1 MIRPDNDHGDMNTTI
16 KLASGFTT
24 LLAAALTADFVW
36 ATQNA
41 AGKSE
46 TASPLAGRVI
56 VVENADSP
64 VSVRIARHYMK
75 QRGVTKI
82 FQVHCQDSALETGKE
97 TIPFADFKDKIETP
111 LKAFLAK
118 DQTIDFIVLT
128 KGIPIRLSDA
138 PVGVSGKQPSLD
150 SYLAALDYFDRKD
163 TIPIQLNDSGFTGK
177 CFANRFWNSHERF
190 SHAKFGGYL
199 VTRLDGYTAEQ
210 AMRLTNSAIKAE
222 KSPPQGS
229 ILLDIVHSHGLTNL
243 DAVPLSPIK
252 DGTLDLKMV
261 NEMPYN
267 EWDTDLTVAGMNL
280 EKANQPVLVD
290 NTDEFIGKKSG
301 LMGYASWGSN
311 DPKFVAE
318 NYVSLRFSPGAIA
331 ETAVSTS
338 ARTFLPTSGGQ
349 SLIADL
355 VVSGVTGVK
364 GYCDEPLLQAVAS
377 PTILFDRYT
386 KGWTLAE
393 SFYAASRF
401 VGWEDIVIGD
411 PLCAPYALKK

>member
-1 MIRPDNDHGDMNTTI
+1 MKHEINYVLG
-16 KLASGFTT
+16 
-24 LLAAALTADFVW
+24 LAALLVIVSSIESAW
-36 ATQNA
+36 ARQNPSGAQARNSPA
-41 AGKSE
+41 APSLVE
-46 TASPLAGRVI
+46 RVL

-64 VSVRIARHYMK
+64 VSMRIARHYLK
-75 QRGVTKI
+75 QRGVKKI
-82 FQVHCQDSALETGKE
+82 VQVHCQDSALDAGKE
-97 TIPFADFKDKIETP
+97 TMAFAEFQEKIEAP
-111 LKAFLAK
+111 LKEFLAQ
-118 DQTIDFIVLT
+118 DPAIDFIVLI
-128 KGIPIRLSDA
+128 KGIPIRLTDA

-150 SYLAALDYFDRKD
+150 SYLAALDYFERPDA
-163 TIPIQLNDSGFTGK
+163 IPIQLNDSGFTGK
-177 CFANRFWNSHERF
+177 CFANRFWNSNERF

-199 VTRLDGYTAEQ
+199 VTRLDGYTADQ

-222 KSPPQGS
+222 KNSPQGP
-229 ILLDIVHSHGLTNL
+229 ILLDIVASHGLTNL

-252 DGTLDLKMV
+252 DGALDLHMV
-261 NEMPYN
+261 NEMAYN
-267 EWDTDLTVAGMNL
+267 EWDTDLTVAGQHL
-280 EKANQPVLVD
+280 EKAGRPVIVD
-290 NTDEFIGKKSG
+290 NTDDFVGKKTG
-301 LMGYASWGSN
+301 LMGYCSWGSN

-318 NYVSLRFSPGAIA
+318 NYASLRFAPGAIA

-338 ARTFLPTSGGQ
+338 ARTFLPTTGGQ

-355 VVSGVTGVK
+355 VVGGVTGVK

-411 PLCAPYALKK
+411 PLCAPYAPKR

>member
-1 MIRPDNDHGDMNTTI
+1 MNKAFKFAAGI
-16 KLASGFTT
+16 AVLLATT
-24 LLAAALTADFVW
+24 LFADFVC
-36 ATQNA
+36 ALQKEPDKNGST
-41 AGKSE
+41 
-46 TASPLAGRVI
+46 SPLVDRVV

-97 TIPFADFKDKIETP
+97 TISFADFKEKIETP
-111 LKAFLAK
+111 FKAFLAK
-118 DQTIDFIVLT
+118 DQTIDFVVLT
-128 KGIPIRLSDA
+128 KGIPIRLTDA

-150 SYLAALDYFDRKD
+150 SYLAAIDYFDRKD
-163 TIPIQLNDSGFTGK
+163 AIPIQLNDSGFTGK
-177 CFANRFWNSHERF
+177 CFANRFWNSSERF

-199 VTRLDGYTAEQ
+199 VTRLDGYTADQ

-222 KSPPQGS
+222 KSPPKGS
-229 ILLDIVHSHGLTNL
+229 ILLDIVPGHGLTNL
-243 DAVPLSPIK
+243 DSVPRSPIK
-252 DGTLDLKMV
+252 DGTPDLKMV

-267 EWDTDLTVAGMNL
+267 EWDTDLTVAGMKL
-280 EKANQPVLVD
+280 EKAKLPVTVD

-318 NYVSLRFSPGAIA
+318 HYASLRFAPGAIA

-411 PLCAPYALKK
+411 PLCAPYAMKK